1 MDLTQ
6 RKLDKSEW
14 ESIEV
19 PSTDN
24 EKEILQLMIRGF
36 HNIIIPITI
45 LVNFNL
51 KSAF

>member
-1 MDLTQ
+1 MKLGLNISCLLLIYKMDLTQ

-24 EKEILQLMIRGF
+24 EKEILQLMILIF
-36 HNIIIPITI
+36 FI
-45 LVNFNL
+45 
-51 KSAF
+51 